1 MTWTKLGAEFSDE
14 CAEANLSDAAFR
26 THVEAIQYLYGI
38 ESADMRIQKHL
49 MRRWAG
55 SRDYLAGAAELAG
68 IGWWSDAGDAYIVG
82 HHAAVV
88 RQSLAAQQTKRD
100 RDRDHKR
107 AVRKGKSPTV
117 ASAVASDNVSDG
129 ATAQTDRQTDRH
141 LGSEHLRTSDDDG
154 REQPLTPSLDES
166 SSRPP
171 DDDNPEQVRATLG
184 AAGWNLT
191 PEWTP
196 EDPWADAPVRRPPDA
211 RRDDDAAT
219 VHYLPPAEIAPANP
233 GGTGWD
239 FPPDSY

>member
-117 ASAVASDNVSDG
+117 ASDVASDNVSDG

-154 REQPLTPSLDES
+154 REQPLTPSRDS
-166 SSRPP
+166 SSFAPAQVSRDDQPAEHDGWPEVRPP
-171 DDDNPEQVRATLG
+171 GSGNAHD
-184 AAGWNLT
+184 
-191 PEWTP
+191 
-196 EDPWADAPVRRPPDA
+196 DAPAV
-211 RRDDDAAT
+211 
-219 VHYLPPAEIAPANP
+219 APANS

-239 FPPDSY
+239 FAPDLY